1 MATVTSHTNLTVT
14 TTYLDI
20 PIAGN
25 TPGALASV
33 PNADGTM
40 GDNTAWLSG
49 PGDAY
54 SAGTSGYPGSLT
66 PFLPTNSAGTNVPVS
81 GLRLISVMVTG
92 NTGTTQKFA
101 VNAFDSS
108 LSRIYALINLT
119 NNSDTDES
127 LQAAVTVVAHETG
140 ELTFTVGGATDTTL
154 ITLIAG

>member
-1 MATVTSHTNLTVT
+1 MAHSILTVT

-20 PIAGN
+20 PMAGN
-25 TPGALASV
+25 SPGAPALV
-33 PNADGTM
+33 PDADGTV

-49 PGDAY
+49 TAA
-54 SAGTSGYPGSLT
+54 AGTYPGALT
-66 PFLPTNSAGTNVPVS
+66 GFQAVNSSSNEPVS

-92 NTGTTQKFA
+92 DTGTTQKFA
-101 VNAFDSS
+101 VNAYDSS

-119 NNSDTDES
+119 NNTDTDES
-127 LQAAVTVVAHETG
+127 LAAAATVVAHETG

>member
-20 PIAGN
+20 PMGGN
-25 TPGALASV
+25 SPGAPATV
-33 PNADGTM
+33 PNADGTV

-49 PGDAY
+49 TAA
-54 SAGTSGYPGSLT
+54 AGTYPGALT
-66 PFLPTNSAGTNVPVS
+66 GFQAVNSSSNEPVS

-92 NTGTTQKFA
+92 DTGTTQKFA
-101 VNAFDSS
+101 VNAYDSS

-119 NNSDTDES
+119 NNTDTDES
-127 LQAAVTVVAHETG
+127 LQAAATVVAHETG

>member
-20 PIAGN
+20 PMGGN
-25 TPGALASV
+25 SPGAPATV
-33 PNADGTM
+33 PNADGTV

-49 PGDAY
+49 TAA
-54 SAGTSGYPGSLT
+54 AGTYPGALT
-66 PFLPTNSAGTNVPVS
+66 GFQAVNSSSNEPVS

-92 NTGTTQKFA
+92 DTGTTQKFA
-101 VNAFDSS
+101 VNAYDSS

-119 NNSDTDES
+119 NNTDTDES
-127 LQAAVTVVAHETG
+127 LAAAATVVAHETG

>member
-20 PIAGN
+20 PIGGN
-25 TPGALASV
+25 TPGAPATV
-33 PNADGTM
+33 PNADGTV

-49 PGDAY
+49 TAA
-54 SAGTSGYPGSLT
+54 AGTYPGALT
-66 PFLPTNSAGTNVPVS
+66 GFQAVNTSSNEPVS

-92 NTGTTQKFA
+92 DTGTTQKFA

-119 NNSDTDES
+119 NNTDTDES
-127 LQAAVTVVAHETG
+127 LAAAVTVVAHETG

>member
-20 PIAGN
+20 PIGGN
-25 TPGALASV
+25 TPGAPATV
-33 PNADGTM
+33 PNADGTV

-49 PGDAY
+49 TAA
-54 SAGTSGYPGSLT
+54 AGTYPGALT
-66 PFLPTNSAGTNVPVS
+66 GFQAVNSSSNEPVS

-92 NTGTTQKFA
+92 DTGTTQKFA
-101 VNAFDSS
+101 VNAFDSN

-119 NNSDTDES
+119 NNTDTDES
-127 LQAAVTVVAHETG
+127 LAAAVTVVAHETG

>member
-1 MATVTSHTNLTVT
+1 MATVTSHTHLTVT

-20 PIAGN
+20 PVGGN
-25 TPGALASV
+25 TPGAPATV
-33 PNADGTM
+33 PDADGTV

-49 PGDAY
+49 TAA
-54 SAGTSGYPGSLT
+54 AGTYPGALT
-66 PFLPTNSAGTNVPVS
+66 GFQAVNTSANEPVS

-92 NTGTTQKFA
+92 DTGTTQKFA

-108 LSRIYALINLT
+108 LSRIYAVLSVV
-119 NNSDTDES
+119 NNTDTDES
-127 LQAAVTVVAHETG
+127 LLAAVTVVAHETG

>member
-20 PIAGN
+20 PMGGN
-25 TPGALASV
+25 SPGAPVTV
-33 PNADGTM
+33 PNADGTV

-49 PGDAY
+49 TAA
-54 SAGTSGYPGSLT
+54 AGTYPGALT
-66 PFLPTNSAGTNVPVS
+66 GFQAVNTSANEPVS

-92 NTGTTQKFA
+92 DTGTTQKFA

-119 NNSDTDES
+119 NNTDTDES
-127 LQAAVTVVAHETG
+127 LAAAATVVAHETG

>member
-20 PIAGN
+20 PMGGN
-25 TPGALASV
+25 SPGAPVTV
-33 PNADGTM
+33 PNADGTV

-49 PGDAY
+49 TAA
-54 SAGTSGYPGSLT
+54 AGTYPGALT
-66 PFLPTNSAGTNVPVS
+66 GFQAVNSSSNEPVS

-92 NTGTTQKFA
+92 DTGTTQKFA

-119 NNSDTDES
+119 NNTDTDES
-127 LQAAVTVVAHETG
+127 LAAAATVVAHETG

>member
-1 MATVTSHTNLTVT
+1 MATVTSHTQLTVT

-20 PIAGN
+20 PIGGN
-25 TPGALASV
+25 SPGAPITV
-33 PNADGTM
+33 PNADGTV

-49 PGDAY
+49 TAA
-54 SAGTSGYPGSLT
+54 AGTYPGALT
-66 PFLPTNSAGTNVPVS
+66 GFQAVNSSSNEPVS

-92 NTGTTQKFA
+92 DTGTTQKFA
-101 VNAFDSS
+101 VNAYDSS

-119 NNSDTDES
+119 NNTDTDES
-127 LQAAVTVVAHETG
+127 LAAAVTVVAHETG

>member
-1 MATVTSHTNLTVT
+1 MATVTAHTAIDTV

-20 PIAGN
+20 PIGGN
-25 TPGALASV
+25 SGGAVDTPGATG
-33 PNADGTM
+33 PE
-40 GDNTAWLSG
+40 DNTAWLSG
-49 PGDAY
+49 GGAAY

-66 PFLPTNSAGTNVPVS
+66 AFAANNSQGTNVPVA

-92 NTGTTQKFA
+92 DTGTTQKFA
-101 VNAFDSS
+101 VNAYDSS

-127 LQAAVTVVAHETG
+127 LQAAATVVAHETG

>member
-20 PIAGN
+20 PIGGN
-25 TPGALASV
+25 TPGAPATV
-33 PNADGTM
+33 PNADGTV

-49 PGDAY
+49 TAA
-54 SAGTSGYPGSLT
+54 AGTYPGALT
-66 PFLPTNSAGTNVPVS
+66 GFQAVNTSANEPVS

-92 NTGTTQKFA
+92 DTGTTQKFA

-119 NNSDTDES
+119 NNTDTDES
-127 LQAAVTVVAHETG
+127 LAAAVTVVAHETG

>member
-20 PIAGN
+20 PIGGN
-25 TPGALASV
+25 TPGALQSA

-40 GDNTAWLSG
+40 GDNTAWLHGS
-49 PGDAY
+49 GDAY
-54 SAGTSGYPGSLT
+54 SAGTAGYPGSLT
-66 PFLPTNSAGTNVPVS
+66 PFAANNAQGTNVPVS

-92 NTGTTQKFA
+92 NTGTEQKFA
-101 VNAFDSS
+101 VNAYDSN

-119 NNSDTDES
+119 NNTDDDES
-127 LQAAVTVVAHETG
+127 LAAAQTIVSHETG
-140 ELTFTVGGATDTTL
+140 ELEFNVGGSTDTTL

>member
-20 PIAGN
+20 PVGGN
-25 TPGALASV
+25 TPGALQSA
-33 PNADGTM
+33 PDADGTM

-49 PGDAY
+49 SGATY
-54 SAGTSGYPGSLT
+54 SAGTAGYPGSLT
-66 PFLPTNSAGTNVPVS
+66 PFAANNSQGTNVPVA

-92 NTGTTQKFA
+92 DTGTTQKFA
-101 VNAFDSS
+101 VNAYDSN

-119 NNSDTDES
+119 NNTDTDES
-127 LQAAVTVVAHETG
+127 LAAAATVVAHETG

>member
-20 PIAGN
+20 PIGGN
-25 TPGALASV
+25 TPGAPATV
-33 PNADGTM
+33 PNADGTV

-49 PGDAY
+49 TAA
-54 SAGTSGYPGSLT
+54 AGTYPGALT
-66 PFLPTNSAGTNVPVS
+66 GFQAVNTSANEPVS

-92 NTGTTQKFA
+92 DTGTTQKFA

-119 NNSDTDES
+119 HNTDTDES
-127 LQAAVTVVAHETG
+127 LAAAVTVVAHETG

>member
-14 TTYLDI
+14 TTYLDL
-20 PIAGN
+20 PIGGN
-25 TPGALASV
+25 TPGAPATV
-33 PNADGTM
+33 PNADGTV

-49 PGDAY
+49 TAA
-54 SAGTSGYPGSLT
+54 AGTYPGALT
-66 PFLPTNSAGTNVPVS
+66 GFQAVNTSANEPVS

-92 NTGTTQKFA
+92 DSGTTQKFA

-108 LSRIYALINLT
+108 LSRIYAVLSVV
-119 NNSDTDES
+119 NNTDTDES
-127 LQAAVTVVAHETG
+127 LLAAVTVVAHETG

>member
-20 PIAGN
+20 PVGGN
-25 TPGALASV
+25 TPGAPATV
-33 PNADGTM
+33 PDADGTV

-49 PGDAY
+49 TAA
-54 SAGTSGYPGSLT
+54 AGTYPGALT
-66 PFLPTNSAGTNVPVS
+66 GFQAVNSSSNEPVS

-92 NTGTTQKFA
+92 DTGTTQKFA

-108 LSRIYALINLT
+108 LSRIYAVLSVV
-119 NNSDTDES
+119 NNTDTDES
-127 LQAAVTVVAHETG
+127 LLAAVTVVAHETG

>member
-20 PIAGN
+20 PMGGN
-25 TPGALASV
+25 SPGAPVTV
-33 PNADGTM
+33 PNADGTV

-49 PGDAY
+49 TAA
-54 SAGTSGYPGSLT
+54 AGTYPGALT
-66 PFLPTNSAGTNVPVS
+66 GFQAVNSSSNEPVS

-92 NTGTTQKFA
+92 DTGTTQKFA
-101 VNAFDSS
+101 VNAYDSS

-119 NNSDTDES
+119 NNTDTDES
-127 LQAAVTVVAHETG
+127 LAAAATVVAHETG